1 MRKILIAGAAVVA
14 VVLAWVIVTFNRLVR
29 GRNLMREAWSGMDV
43 QLKRRYN
50 LIPNLVRVVEGYAV
64 HERNLLDNVTRART
78 QCMLAAG
85 AAEKSEPE
93 TGLSQVLRN
102 LIAVAEGYPDL
113 KANRNFLDLQD
124 GLSEIEDQI
133 QLARR
138 YYNGTVRNYNI
149 RVESF
154 PGMLVAGLFR
164 FRRADF
170 FEIEYTT
177 ERQVPE
183 VDIRVA
189 GTQEPEA
196 EP

>member
-14 VVLAWVIVTFNRLVR
+14 VVLAWAIVAFNRLVR
-29 GRNLMREAWSGMDV
+29 GRNLMREAWSGIDV

-50 LIPNLVRVVEGYAV
+50 LIPNLVRVVEGYAL
-64 HERNLLDNVTRART
+64 HERNLFENVTRART
-78 QCMLAAG
+78 LCMRAAG
-85 AAEKSEPE
+85 PAEKSAPE

-102 LIAVAEGYPDL
+102 LIAVAEAYPNL
-113 KANRNFLDLQD
+113 KANQNFLELQD
-124 GLSEIEDQI
+124 GLSEIEDQT

-138 YYNGTVRNYNI
+138 YYNGTVRDYNI

-154 PGMLVAGLFR
+154 PGMLIAGLFR
-164 FRRADF
+164 FRPADF

-189 GTQEPEA
+189 GSQKPEA
-196 EP
+196 KP

>member
-1 MRKILIAGAAVVA
+1 MRKILIAGGAVVA
-14 VVLAWVIVTFNRLVR
+14 VVLVWAIVAFNRLVR
-29 GRNLMREAWSGMDV
+29 GRNLMREAWSGIDV

-50 LIPNLVRVVEGYAV
+50 LIPNLVRVVEGYAL
-64 HERNLLDNVTRART
+64 HERNLFENVTRART
-78 QCMLAAG
+78 LCMRAAG
-85 AAEKSEPE
+85 AAGKSEPE

-102 LIAVAEGYPDL
+102 LIAVAEAYPDL
-113 KANRNFLDLQD
+113 KANQNFLELQD

-138 YYNGTVRNYNI
+138 YYNGTVRDYNI

-154 PGMLVAGLFR
+154 PGMLIAGLFR
-164 FRRADF
+164 FRPADF

-183 VDIRVA
+183 VDIQVA
-189 GTQEPEA
+189 GRQEPEA